1 MRCFEIGSGALNVAL
16 LVTILQVFVFDKTYH
31 PVLSD
36 SALVHPKSAT
46 SVHLKVHFVKIYFL
60 VSCFPTTPLNR
71 TKLKCGTMKL
81 MKKLYGWLSLV
92 QYISSD
98 QRVLFQCTQ
107 RVYPE
112 FTLGCTS
119 RGAINEGQLSNNL
132 FTRSQFKICDHAA
145 NYLCIFCS
153 NVWIWCDMTKGLKA
167 LFWMHPK
174 IKLIEWNYRKAAV
187 NDYTFN
193 HWWPNFQFF

>member
-1 MRCFEIGSGALNVAL
+1 MRCSEIGSGALNVAL

-36 SALVHPKSAT
+36 SALLHPKSAT

-81 MKKLYGWLSLV
+81 MKKLYGWLNLV

-107 RVYPE
+107 RVHSE
-112 FTLGCTS
+112 CTLGCTFC
-119 RGAINEGQLSNNL
+119 GAIYEGLLSKKL
-132 FTRSQFKICDHAA
+132 FTRNQIKICDHLAK
-145 NYLCIFCS
+145 YLCIFCS
-153 NVWIWCDMTKGLKA
+153 KM
-167 LFWMHPK
+167 
-174 IKLIEWNYRKAAV
+174 
-187 NDYTFN
+187 
-193 HWWPNFQFF
+193 